1 MAYFTTR
8 ALRAA
13 LVNITV
19 LIIVD
24 PHSVG
29 IGLKEMGGQMSKC
42 LKFCPGIE
50 I

>member
-29 IGLKEMGGQMSKC
+29 IGLKEMGGGSDVEM
-42 LKFCPGIE
+42 LE
-50 I
+50 ILPRN